1 MTEFTDFLHEAFADF
16 GPITVRRMFG
26 GHGVFHDQ
34 LMIGLVAD
42 NILYLKV
49 DAQSKSLFVERGL
62 EPFTYGKKAK
72 PIAMSYHQAPEEALE
87 DPEVMREWAEHA
99 YAAALRSRR

>member
-1 MTEFTDFLHEAFADF
+1 MTEFTDYLHEAFAEF
-16 GPITVRRMFG
+16 GPINIRRMFG

-49 DAQSKSLFVERGL
+49 DEQSKPLFVDRDL
-62 EPFTYGKKAK
+62 EPFMYGKKSK
-72 PIAMSYHQAPEEALE
+72 RIAMSYHQAPEEALE
-87 DPEVMREWAEHA
+87 DPGVMREWAEYA
-99 YAAALRSRR
+99 YEAALRSRK